1 MFSTEPIVEEK
12 GLINL
17 SCLHVY
23 QLVECARFEMD
34 LLVILYFDCA
44 LGQGRGGGAPLYR
57 LYGMFSIRGT
67 CFFKTF

>member
-44 LGQGRGGGAPLYR
+44 LGQGRGGGCSLISAIWYVQHQR
-57 LYGMFSIRGT
+57 DMF
-67 CFFKTF
+67 F